1 MIDDIIKGIDLGMEV
16 QTKAPKTEEEQ
27 LTQLLEGIKQIMSTL
42 GSTGL
47 KPLDNMYRDNQLET
61 DFIINEGV
69 RISEKT
75 SSLPAARRMVVT
87 CLIKTAVEQFRNANS
102 KNK

>member
-1 MIDDIIKGIDLGMEV
+1 MTDDIIKDIDLGMEV

-27 LTQLLEGIKQIMSTL
+27 LTQLLEGIKQIISSF

-47 KPLDNMYRDNQLET
+47 RPLDNMYKDNQLET

-69 RISEKT
+69 RIKDKT
-75 SSLPAARRMVVT
+75 STLPASRRAVVAN
-87 CLIKTAVEQFRNANS
+87 LIKVAVEQFREANS
-102 KNK
+102 QNN